1 MSLHRNPTVPLT
13 VGFIVGIICTI
24 NHAVRLRNANKN
36 GVTFSLGVIN
46 RLIIPGVLAGIL
58 SSILVAVNQ
67 GSVGNYVKEN
77 AAGRSPSGQAGFQ
90 LIGLLLTIGIAL
102 VASLVIGVLVKLINK
117 HDVYQQFN
125 DNELFVSDVDPTHS
139 GIQRSWRE
147 IE

>member
-1 MSLHRNPTVPLT
+1 M
-13 VGFIVGIICTI
+13 
-24 NHAVRLRNANKN
+24 
-36 GVTFSLGVIN
+36 
-46 RLIIPGVLAGIL
+46 IIPGVLAGIL

-77 AAGRSPSGQAGFQ
+77 APGRSPSGQAGFQ

-102 VASLVIGVLVKLINK
+102 FASLVIGLLVKLINK
-117 HDVYQQFN
+117 HDIFQQFN